1 MDEAANAKVGVSRR
15 TFLTTSA
22 AIGLGATVATSTG
35 VRSAS
40 AAPLGTG
47 SAMVGGGPPPPPPG
61 CGSVNSGDFLWKSVK
76 DATVANPGAGN
87 RVVEPQPQPT
97 TAFTQLYAVRHGGD
111 KPSSAFDQ
119 LLVPTRRI
127 SGIECETLW
136 QPDMLNLWK
145 YAWIEATGV
154 LPTAEENIVVG
165 VNSQKARRLNQLHIH
180 LSRLYAGTRKS
191 LDGVGGLPTQLADWT
206 KPKANVELAIDDPNR
221 TSAHFRVVHLDAL
234 LPNLFATLHQAVGA
248 KGMAAQMIA
257 VTKAPKGFYV
267 ISSESGLPHGG
278 TSTCDG
284 LFHM

>member
-22 AIGLGATVATSTG
+22 AIGLGATVATSMG

-47 SAMVGGGPPPPPPG
+47 SAMAGGGPPPPPPG

-154 LPTAEENIVVG
+154 
-165 VNSQKARRLNQLHIH
+165 R
-180 LSRLYAGTRKS
+180 
-191 LDGVGGLPTQLADWT
+191 LPTQLSDWT

-234 LPNLFATLHQAVGA
+234 LPNLFATLHQAVDTKA
-248 KGMAAQMIA
+248 MAAQMIA